1 MAKGMSESKSLAE
14 LPHFSLVSGG
24 LLFHLFRKTH
34 LWGDEPRLVFRRVLV
49 VLCLAWLPLLVLAAF
64 AGSALGGA
72 VSVPFLHDFDVN
84 IRFLIALPVLLAAEA
99 GIDSSISQSLERF
112 VTRRIVFEED
122 LPAFRAAM
130 DSASHLCN
138 SFVIDIGL
146 IILVYTAGHWLW
158 LSRVAL
164 GEATWYGTLQG
175 THLHLTAAGCWY
187 IFFSIPVFRF
197 IMARW
202 YLRLFIWFQL
212 LWRVSGLK
220 LQLQPAHPDRAGG
233 LNFLGTTSYSFAPI
247 LLAQGAVLAGM
258 FADHVVL
265 ERQPFLDFKVTA
277 ATLAIFWVLAL
288 LAPLAMFTPLLLRVK
303 RQGRSEYG
311 SLASEY
317 LVAFKAK
324 WINGPAPTGD
334 QLLGTSDI
342 QSLADL
348 VNTYDAVR
356 RMRLVPFGLQEV
368 TILAAITLAPL
379 LPLMLTVYSLDQLVG
394 RALKMLF

>member
-1 MAKGMSESKSLAE
+1 MAKLMSESNSGAE
-14 LPHFSLVSGG
+14 SPQFSLVSGG
-24 LLFHLFRKTH
+24 LLFQLFRKTH
-34 LWGDEPRLVFRRVLV
+34 LWGDEPRLVFRRVVV
-49 VLCLAWLPLLVLAAF
+49 VLCLVWPPLLVLSAF

-84 IRFLIALPVLLAAEA
+84 IRFLIALPILLAAEV
-99 GIDSSISQSLERF
+99 GVDRSISPSLQRF
-112 VTRRIVFEED
+112 VARCIVLEAD
-122 LPAFRAAM
+122 LPAFRASM
-130 DSASHLCN
+130 QSASRLRN

-146 IILVYTAGHWLW
+146 IIIVYTAGHWLW

-164 GEATWYGTLQG
+164 GESTWYGSLQG
-175 THLHLTAAGCWY
+175 THLHLTAAGYWY
-187 IFFSIPVFRF
+187 VFFSVAVSRF
-197 IMARW
+197 IVARW

-212 LWRVSGLK
+212 LWRVSRLN
-220 LQLQPAHPDRAGG
+220 LQLEPAHPDRAGG
-233 LNFLGTTSYSFAPI
+233 LNFLGTASYAFAPI
-247 LLAQGAVLAGM
+247 LVAQGAVLAGM

-265 ERQPFLDFKVTA
+265 ERESFLDFKVTA
-277 ATLAIFWVLAL
+277 ALLAIFWVLAL
-288 LAPLAMFTPLLLRVK
+288 LGPLVMFTPHLWRAK

-311 SLASEY
+311 SLASQY

-356 RMRLVPFGLQEV
+356 RMHLVPFGLQEV
-368 TILAAITLAPL
+368 TILAAMTLAPL